1 MRGLSR
7 DFRLFIAQGNVVGLA
22 VAVVI
27 GAAFGAITTSLVEDV
42 IMPPVGLL
50 IGGVDFSELGFIL
63 KDADAY
69 ASSAEAIRA
78 GAPVLRYGAFLNT
91 IVNFFIIALAM
102 FAVVRVVASL
112 QRLQHQETDTPEEL
126 PQEVA
131 LLQEIRDLLAEERG
145 RPPGT

>member
-1 MRGLSR
+1 MRGLIQ
-7 DFRLFIAQGNVVGLA
+7 DFRVFIAQGNVVGLA

-50 IGGVDFSELGFIL
+50 IGGVDFSELGIIL

-91 IVNFFIIALAM
+91 LINFFIIALAM
-102 FAVVRVVASL
+102 FAVVRAVAAV

>member
-1 MRGLSR
+1 
-7 DFRLFIAQGNVVGLA
+7 LFIAQGNVVGLA